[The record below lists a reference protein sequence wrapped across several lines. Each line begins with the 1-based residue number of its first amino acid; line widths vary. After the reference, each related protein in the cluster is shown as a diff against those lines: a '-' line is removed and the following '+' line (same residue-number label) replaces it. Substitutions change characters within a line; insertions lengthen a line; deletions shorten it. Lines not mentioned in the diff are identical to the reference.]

1 MSPGT
6 DQALT
11 PRITRSPFT
20 IPDSCS
26 RSKIRYALGTGI
38 PRSVAITAVKADLR
52 ATFPLLH
59 EIVYVWSPAGY
70 DEHPPFVSDPGYIT
84 KGQTLVWDRVQAVID
99 GGGWENTTFIL
110 TSDDWGGYADSVP
123 TPAVETAW
131 ILRRGS
137 NVRDS

>member
-1 MSPGT
+1 VSPGT

-59 EIVYVWSPAGY
+59 EIVYVWSPAGH
-70 DEHPPFVSDPGYIT
+70 DEHSVISLDNVVTIPTSLLGRTVGFLTADQEAHLG
-84 KGQTLVWDRVQAVID
+84 RAVVLAYDLDIALL
-99 GGGWENTTFIL
+99 GT
-110 TSDDWGGYADSVP
+110 
-123 TPAVETAW
+123 
-131 ILRRGS
+131 
-137 NVRDS
+137 